1 MKAISFLTVV
11 AFLFAAMPAL
21 AQDPVKAAPDAFKER
36 LNNAQ
41 VRVLEYSSKP
51 GQKEA
56 MHSHPAILLYVI
68 QGGKFKSTTA
78 DGTSKEID
86 YKTGDVI
93 WRDPITHTG
102 ENIGTTELKAL
113 LIETKHEHEMKH
125 EQKK

>member
-1 MKAISFLTVV
+1 MKAIAVLFV
-11 AFLFAAMPAL
+11 ATFLFAAMPAL
-21 AQDPVKAAPDAFKER
+21 AQDPVKVAPDAFKER

-56 MHSHPAILLYVI
+56 MHSHPAVLIYVI
-68 QGGKFKSTTA
+68 QGGKLKSTTP

-93 WRDPITHTG
+93 WRDAITHTG
-102 ENIGTTELKAL
+102 ENIGTTEMKSL
-113 LIETKHEHEMKH
+113 LVEMKH
-125 EQKK
+125 EKKHEKKK